1 LIKDG
6 GIVMYSSITV
16 VVDNRARGDFSPIWG
31 LSLLLEGDKKVLFDA
46 GPRGDILLHNLELC
60 DVKPEDID
68 IFFLSH
74 SHTDHAG
81 GLRGLIDAGFD
92 GELVLPTGYSSQPAA
107 EALPEEGLFTL
118 EYGLA
123 AIRLHYKHL
132 YEQSLLAPTISG
144 NLLLVG
150 CAHTGL
156 KSIWEVAAAAGAP
169 IGAVGG
175 FHASPAFP
183 ELKRAAVL
191 GPCHCSSHREAFK
204 REFPQAFRDLAAGD
218 RLILG
223 EDT

>member
-1 LIKDG
+1 
-6 GIVMYSSITV
+6 MYSSLTV
-16 VVDNRARGDFSPIWG
+16 VVDNRARGDFNHIWG
-31 LSLLLEGDKKVLFDA
+31 LSILLVGDKKVLFDA

-81 GLRGLIDAGFD
+81 GLRGLMDAGFN
-92 GELVLPTGYSSQPAA
+92 GELMLPAGYSSTPPAA
-107 EALPEEGLFTL
+107 EAPPEEGLFAL
-118 EYGLA
+118 EHGLA

-132 YEQSLLAPTISG
+132 YEQSLLAPTIMG

-156 KSIWEVAAAAGAP
+156 KSIWEAASTTGPP
-169 IGAVGG
+169 IGVVGG

-183 ELKRAAVL
+183 ELKGAAIL

-218 RLILG
+218 RLIFG
-223 EDT
+223 EGAGDCS